1 MTNINYLLYCKS
13 DKQNGDLKMN
23 RYNAAV
29 KQLEYMFKNTINN
42 NDVENYELIDFAK
55 DVSEGDVKAA
65 FYDANYE
72 QEQIEDGFKVENEL
86 LDYVVSRKFDTSAEI
101 FEELKSEKYKTLL
114 LKKQPKQTTRI

>member
-1 MTNINYLLYCKS
+1 
-13 DKQNGDLKMN
+13 MN